1 MWTTAF
7 YYVQA
12 VPAAGAAVQQ
22 RQGEWQYDGGS

>member
-12 VPAAGAAVQQ
+12 VPAAGVAVQQ
-22 RQGEWQYDGGS
+22 RQDAWQCGGGS